1 MLCLN
6 PRYLLSNYEQ
16 SVRPVENS
24 SLPLT
29 VEFSVSLHQ
38 VDHLDIELLRLIFH
52 INYQIVV
59 VDQKKFFFLFGF
71 LYAYCII
78 HIFIGRLWT
87 WTRRTRSW
95 RQIVGSL
102 KSGTTLTSL
111 GTSQVVRILH
121 RFVSVYICWH
131 IWQIF
136 HTSSIQILVEW
147 GIFGFPFRRSGGQMW
162 YFTTSMS
169 YNLSPWTI
177 WIYICFSSKMSDAA
191 TIKNFTNIIDFSADP
206 QYNTATINTNVI
218 VEHTGKV
225 IPSPPLS

>member
-1 MLCLN
+1 MSSQWDQLRTQVFPSPLSSACRSIRWTIWYLSFVWYFTLIT
-6 PRYLLSNYEQ
+6 RLLSW
-16 SVRPVENS
+16 
-24 SLPLT
+24 T
-29 VEFSVSLHQ
+29 K
-38 VDHLDIELLRLIFH
+38 II
-52 INYQIVV
+52 I
-59 VDQKKFFFLFGF
+59 FFLFGAP
-71 LYAYCII
+71 YAYFII
-78 HIFIGRLWT
+78 HTSIGRLWT

-162 YFTTSMS
+162 YFTTSKS
-169 YNLSPWTI
+169 
-177 WIYICFSSKMSDAA
+177 
-191 TIKNFTNIIDFSADP
+191 
-206 QYNTATINTNVI
+206 
-218 VEHTGKV
+218 
-225 IPSPPLS
+225 